1 MKRMGERYMEK
12 WIAVGLGG
20 TLGAIGRYSISLLP
34 VKTSFPWLTLITNL
48 LGAFLIGCIVGISTE
63 KAWPETWTLFW
74 KTGVCGGF
82 TTFSTFSLEA
92 WNLLENGKTI
102 QGGAYIL
109 LSVLLCLLGVGL
121 GRALGRRLGRV

>member
-1 MKRMGERYMEK
+1 MGK
-12 WIAVGLGG
+12 WIVVGLGG
-20 TLGAIGRYSISLLP
+20 ALGAMGRYSISLLP

-48 LGAFLIGCIVGISTE
+48 AGAFLIGCIVGISAE
-63 KAWPETWTLFW
+63 KAWPEKWTLFW

-102 QGGAYIL
+102 QVGAYIL

-121 GRALGRRLGRV
+121 GRALGCRLGRV

>member
-1 MKRMGERYMEK
+1 MGEIYMEK

-20 TLGAIGRYSISLLP
+20 ALGAIGRYSISLLP

-48 LGAFLIGCIVGISTE
+48 LGAFLIGCIVGVSTE
-63 KAWPETWTLFW
+63 KAWPETWNLFW

-92 WNLLENGKTI
+92 WNLLENGKTM

-109 LSVLLCLLGVGL
+109 FSVMLCLLGAGL
-121 GRALGRRLGRV
+121 GRALGGRLGRV